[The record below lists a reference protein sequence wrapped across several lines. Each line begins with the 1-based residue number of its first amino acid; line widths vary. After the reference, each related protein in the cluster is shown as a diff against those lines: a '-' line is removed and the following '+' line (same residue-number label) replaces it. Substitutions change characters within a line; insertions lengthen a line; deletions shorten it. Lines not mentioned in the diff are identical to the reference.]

1 MRSTEK
7 IFEALNRA
15 SSYLRDNGRE
25 EAAAGILLRH
35 VLGLSQASLLASMRD
50 EMAESDK
57 VEFWKLIEQHAKGTP
72 VQHLTGFEEFYGR
85 RFSVNPDVL
94 IPRPETEE
102 LIEEAVNLI
111 RQHIPNGSPSIADI
125 GTGSGIIAVTLKS
138 EIPSAKITAT
148 DISQAA
154 LATAEKNAQELGAE
168 IDFKLGDLL
177 EPLQGEKWDVILSN
191 PPYIAHSE
199 AVSMCDSVKDFEPHS
214 ALFANQEGLALYTE
228 MMADLPGLL
237 NKPGIV
243 GFEIGYRQG
252 EAVEKMLK
260 NTFPHAKTYVKKDIN
275 KNDRMVFSIIT

>member
-1 MRSTEK
+1 MRKANK

-15 SSYLRDNGRE
+15 SSYLLDNGRE
-25 EAAAGILLRH
+25 EAAARILLQH
-35 VLGLSQASLLASMRD
+35 VLGHSQAGLLASLRD
-50 EMAESDK
+50 DIAESDRVK
-57 VEFWKLIEQHAKGTP
+57 FWKLVEQHAKGTP
-72 VQHLTGFEEFYGR
+72 VQHLTGSEEFYGR
-85 RFSVNPDVL
+85 RFMVNPDVL

-102 LIEEAVNLI
+102 LIEEVLNLI
-111 RQHIPNGSPSIADI
+111 RQHIPNASPSIADI
-125 GTGSGIIAVTLKS
+125 GTGSGIIAITMKS

-154 LATAEKNAQELGAE
+154 LDTAKKNAEELGAE

-177 EPLQGEKWDVILSN
+177 GPLKGEKWDVILSN

-199 AVSMCDSVKDFEPHS
+199 AESMSDSVKDFEPHS
-214 ALFANQEGLALYTE
+214 ALFADQEGLALYDE
-228 MMADLPGLL
+228 MMEDLPDLL

-243 GFEIGYRQG
+243 GFEIGHRQG

-260 NTFPHAKTYVKKDIN
+260 KAFPHAKTYIKKDIN